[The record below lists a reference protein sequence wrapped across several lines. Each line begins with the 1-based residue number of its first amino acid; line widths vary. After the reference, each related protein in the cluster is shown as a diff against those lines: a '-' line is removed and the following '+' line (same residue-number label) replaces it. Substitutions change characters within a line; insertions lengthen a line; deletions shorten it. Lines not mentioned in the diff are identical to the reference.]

1 MKKPKKRSLSPGG
14 YKKNQ
19 SRIADQKDTILH
31 WMARGKSL
39 AFGCA
44 KADIS
49 YTQAKKWQEDDEP
62 FAIACSD
69 AYEVG
74 TQGLEDIADNRAKR
88 RSDVLLMF
96 LMKGRDAKYRDSAKV
111 VVEIPAP
118 RVNARKF

>member
-1 MKKPKKRSLSPGG
+1 MLWVS
-14 YKKNQ
+14 
-19 SRIADQKDTILH
+19 
-31 WMARGKSL
+31 RGKSF

-49 YTQAKKWQEDDEP
+49 YHQGNLWKREDEN
-62 FAIACSD
+62 FALACEE
-69 AYEVG
+69 AYEIG